1 LVTQTKQVGGVT
13 FLSARVLP
21 LNKSVLREMGDILR
35 NKLSSAVIVLATVYD
50 NTPSFLA
57 MVTPDLVA
65 RGFHADDIIKQVARV
80 TGGSGGG
87 RAEMAQA
94 GGKDVTRLDEAL
106 SSVESIIAER
116 ISLP

>member
-1 LVTQTKQVGGVT
+1 
-13 FLSARVLP
+13 
-21 LNKSVLREMGDILR
+21 MI
-35 NKLSSAVIVLATVYD
+35 ILATVYD

-65 RGFHADDIIKQVARV
+65 RGLHADDIIKQVARV

-116 ISLP
+116 ISTT